1 MSSTKTNEH
10 QIACSSI
17 RPGLLKLIMED
28 NPSVDEN
35 SYIAESELNKYRK
48 LYMATLLKDEV
59 GELSKI
65 DVEVLDSISKNELL
79 SKDIESDLDENI
91 TFGNRLSDKIAEFG
105 GSWSFIISFF
115 TLLFIWILINLAFF
129 VSQPFD
135 PYPFILLNLIL
146 SCIASIQAPLIMMSQ
161 NRKESKDRQRSIQ
174 DYKVN
179 LKAELEVRTLNEK
192 IDHLVTHQSQRLLE
206 IQQMQMDLL
215 EDIMAKIG
223 SVKK

>member
-1 MSSTKTNEH
+1 
-10 QIACSSI
+10 
-17 RPGLLKLIMED
+17 MED